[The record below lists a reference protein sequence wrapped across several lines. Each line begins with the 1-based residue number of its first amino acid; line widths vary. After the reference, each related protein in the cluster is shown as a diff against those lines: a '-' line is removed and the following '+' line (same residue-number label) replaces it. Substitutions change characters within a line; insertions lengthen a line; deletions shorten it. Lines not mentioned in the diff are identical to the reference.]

1 MLRLV
6 VRGRK
11 GTDGVDGAV
20 VVDGAAGSV
29 LMNGGELALGSGS
42 ERERERMAWV
52 KVGAGVAKEIV
63 REVCERGR

>member
-1 MLRLV
+1 
-6 VRGRK
+6 
-11 GTDGVDGAV
+11 VDGAV